1 MTLLN
6 RLERL
11 EARFAS
17 RASERAESDY
27 ALYNKV
33 GRAAV
38 ATLSDADLT
47 LLEDADPPDLSP
59 EQQAAQHRL
68 DAAFEASALKLT
80 GRPFSELCR
89 AAETALGLAE
99 GSRGRKGRGR
109 RPPLEQG
116 TGSRNR

>member
-11 EARFAS
+11 EAGFAS

-47 LLEDADPPDLSP
+47 LLDDADPPDLSP
-59 EQQAAQHRL
+59 ERHAAEKVEGEGRRWNRGQAA
-68 DAAFEASALKLT
+68 
-80 GRPFSELCR
+80 GI
-89 AAETALGLAE
+89 
-99 GSRGRKGRGR
+99 GS
-109 RPPLEQG
+109 
-116 TGSRNR
+116 